1 MLLSTASGGAAR
13 PTRLAPG
20 IALCGLL
27 LAALGACGKT
37 TEPDLLD
44 AVFVAH
50 DVPATLEPRQIVRVA
65 ITVRNTG
72 EQAWV
77 TPEIRLAGA
86 STAPSDD
93 AMRLL
98 RGSDPTVVVA
108 PFPNGVPLPDGV
120 VVAPGSEYTF
130 RFLVQAADEERTMSP
145 GWRLETSAGQTFGQ
159 SLATPVQVTPVQYAQ
174 NPFVIRLAQRV
185 PAGAEG
191 GGMIAHDL
199 DNDGRMDYILGTQ
212 YAVGA
217 YAHDGRTLWV
227 VTPGIYLAAEW
238 QSLAGGK
245 RPGVMAGDMDG
256 DGKQEVAYIGG
267 AGTLRILDGET
278 GVEKRRLSVGNAE
291 VAIIANIRGL
301 GDQDAVL
308 QADQTTLTA
317 IRLDTGEQLW
327 TTGDFRGIDKRPAR
341 EADLD
346 GDGKDEFCGS
356 NIIGT
361 DGRLAHSWDLTRDR
375 PGFWWHDVDSIA
387 IGDIIPG
394 GKLEVAIAEQGGHNE
409 VIVFNQDAIQWGRF
423 NGANRCCEITKGKEC
438 IEIDPDKVALG
449 DFSGDA
455 ALEIFAPSA
464 CGRAPW
470 VLDSSGQVVASWIVD
485 LVKPADWTIDGIED
499 IFGID
504 WFGDGHQRLLAR
516 ERFRDDADVAIID
529 AMTGQ
534 FQRRYRVNSVR
545 VYAADVSGDYREEA
559 VALDLDGT
567 LKIFWEESPAPLKR
581 TGYWSR
587 QYYRR
592 QKQNWNHYSP

>member
-1 MLLSTASGGAAR
+1 MRLSTASGGAVR
-13 PTRLAPG
+13 PSRSGPG
-20 IALCGLL
+20 IALSAVL
-27 LAALGACGKT
+27 LATLGACAKP
-37 TEPDLLD
+37 TEPNLLD
-44 AVFVAH
+44 AVFVTH
-50 DVPATLEPRQIVRVA
+50 DVPATLEPRQTVHVA
-65 ITVRNTG
+65 VTVRNVG
-72 EQAWV
+72 EQAW
-77 TPEIRLAGA
+77 TAPDIRLAGA
-86 STAPSDD
+86 STAPNDD

-108 PFPNGVPLPDGV
+108 PYASGVPLAEGT

-130 RFLVQAADEERTMSP
+130 RFVVQAADEERTMLP
-145 GWRLETSAGQTFGQ
+145 EWRLATSAGQTLGQ
-159 SLATPVQVTPVQYAQ
+159 SLATPVRVTAVQYPQ
-174 NPFVIRLAQRV
+174 NPFVIRLAQKV
-185 PAGAEG
+185 PAGYSG
-191 GGMIAHDL
+191 GGMIAHDV
-199 DNDGRMDYILGTQ
+199 DNDGRMDLVLGTQ

-227 VTPGIYLAAEW
+227 VTPGVYRAAEW
-238 QSLAGGK
+238 ESLAGGK

-256 DGKQEVAYIGG
+256 DGRQEVAYVSRS
-267 AGTLRILDGET
+267 GTLRILDGET
-278 GVEKRRLSVGNAE
+278 GVEKRRLSVGEAQ

-327 TTGDFRGIDKRPAR
+327 TTREFRGIDKRPAR
-341 EADLD
+341 AADLD
-346 GDGKDEFCGS
+346 GDGKDEFVGS

-361 DGRLAHSWDLTRDR
+361 DGRVAHSWDLIRDR
-375 PGFWWHDVDSIA
+375 PGFWWHDIDSVA

-394 GKLEVAIAEQGGHNE
+394 GKLEAAIAEQGGHNE

-423 NGANRCCEITKGKEC
+423 NAANRCCQITKGKEC

-449 DFSGDA
+449 DFAGDA

-470 VLDSSGQVVASWIVD
+470 VLDSTGQVVASWIVD
-485 LVKPADWTIDGIED
+485 EVKPADWTIDGIED

-504 WFGDGHQRLLAR
+504 WFGDGHQRLLAK
-516 ERFRDDADVAIID
+516 ERFLDDGDIAIID

-534 FQRRYRVNSVR
+534 FQRRYRVNVVR

-559 VALDLDGT
+559 IALDQDGT

-592 QKQNWNHYSP
+592 QKQNWNHYCP